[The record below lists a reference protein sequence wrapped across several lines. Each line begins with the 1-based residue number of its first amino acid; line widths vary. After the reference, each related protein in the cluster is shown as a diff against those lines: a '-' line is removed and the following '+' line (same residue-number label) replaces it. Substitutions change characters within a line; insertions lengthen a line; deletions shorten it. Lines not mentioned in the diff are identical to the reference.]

1 MPSQISVLPFV
12 KYPLT
17 EPLFMTATAKLSI
30 LLSGC
35 ISVGNSSSKTGFS
48 KIFGSPVLYDSPENS
63 LPFIMGIKEPS
74 VLGYIFITALY
85 LYFYVQESAMT
96 SPVNPQHVDKLYFLK
111 NSKQLLR
118 MRCLQCRQFWFVLP
132 SIDLQKTKCEKD
144 ELRECK
150 HSKIQMNMLAHEQKY
165 LCLSSESLA
174 KSRLFDQIMGLPCSY
189 RGQRKIDQE
198 RFEDGVRDFDK
209 KFDKKRWWH

>member
-1 MPSQISVLPFV
+1 MPSQISVFPFV

-35 ISVGNSSSKTGFS
+35 ISVGNSSSKTGFN
-48 KIFGSPVLYDSPENS
+48 KIFGSPVLNDSPENS
-63 LPFIMGIKEPS
+63 LPFIMGMKEPS
-74 VLGYIFITALY
+74 ALGYIFITALY
-85 LYFYVQESAMT
+85 LYFYVQDRAMT

-118 MRCLQCRQFWFVLP
+118 MRCLHCRQFWFVLP

-144 ELRECK
+144 RLSECK
-150 HSKIQMNMLAHEQKY
+150 HSKIQICQLMSKNTYVCHQKVLQNLVY
-165 LCLSSESLA
+165 SI
-174 KSRLFDQIMGLPCSY
+174 K
-189 RGQRKIDQE
+189 
-198 RFEDGVRDFDK
+198 
-209 KFDKKRWWH
+209 